1 MQIDGSPM
9 QIDETDRRILTAL
22 SDHARRPVADLA
34 RDLGL
39 ARSTVQARIER
50 MEDTGVI
57 AGYTLRLGGSV
68 RPGVRATVLLG
79 IEPRSEPEVLKR
91 LTALREVDSV
101 HTTSGRYDLMVQM
114 SADTTERINDA
125 LDQIVMARGVRSTE
139 SLIHLSQK
147 LDRGR

>member
-1 MQIDGSPM
+1 M
-9 QIDETDRRILTAL
+9 QIDETDRRILSAL
-22 SDHARRPVADLA
+22 AENARRPVADLA

-39 ARSTVQARIER
+39 ARSTVQSRIER
-50 MEDTGVI
+50 MEDSGAI

-68 RPGVRATVLLG
+68 RAAVRATVLLTL
-79 IEPRSEPEVLKR
+79 EPRSEPEVLKR
-91 LTALREVDSV
+91 LTALREVDQV

-125 LDQIVMARGVRSTE
+125 LDQIVVARGVRSTE
-139 SLIHLSQK
+139 SLIHLAQK